1 MKAALQ
7 LPEGVFIRA
16 GYSANA
22 DITLNRREN
31 VVTIPESSVE
41 FSGDSTFVY
50 LVKNE
55 DPQEFERHPVT
66 IGLSDGIRIEVTKGL
81 KENDKIRGMETMDE
95 KK

>member
-1 MKAALQ
+1 M
-7 LPEGVFIRA
+7 
-16 GYSANA
+16 
-22 DITLNRREN
+22 
-31 VVTIPESSVE
+31 E

-50 LVKNE
+50 LVKSE

-66 IGLSDGIRIEVTKGL
+66 IGLSDGIRIEVTEGL